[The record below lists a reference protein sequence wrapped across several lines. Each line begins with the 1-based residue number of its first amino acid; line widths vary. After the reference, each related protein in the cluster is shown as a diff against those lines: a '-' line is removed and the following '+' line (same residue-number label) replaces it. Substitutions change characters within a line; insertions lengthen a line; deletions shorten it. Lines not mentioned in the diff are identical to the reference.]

1 MHPFPICIQGKFN
14 DMAEMPTMCYMQRT
28 GSKTLHTTGISLRE
42 KKSRAWIS
50 SLWLACFSPICLL
63 HIDRTLY
70 TSTDQH
76 SELSHGDTPCWLA
89 KHLILAASSMQ
100 CLGNYLNI
108 FYYILPL
115 LVYKRERKMEPWRC
129 YGKGCRSHKRNE
141 ISGKLEIWRRPVAAV
156 ILLWLT

>member
-1 MHPFPICIQGKFN
+1 MLYAKNRIQNLTYNRHFFK
-14 DMAEMPTMCYMQRT
+14 R
-28 GSKTLHTTGISLRE
+28 KKIKSLNFF
-42 KKSRAWIS
+42 
-50 SLWLACFSPICLL
+50 SLTCLFSPICLL

-115 LVYKRERKMEPWRC
+115 LFYKRERKMEPWRC